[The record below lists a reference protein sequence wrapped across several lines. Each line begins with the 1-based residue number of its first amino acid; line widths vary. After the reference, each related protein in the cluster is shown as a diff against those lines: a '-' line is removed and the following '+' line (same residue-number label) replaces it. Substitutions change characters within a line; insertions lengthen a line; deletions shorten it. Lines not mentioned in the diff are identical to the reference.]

1 MITFNRLFFF
11 HLALGTLV
19 LFKCLTTSLCFGNL
33 SANPNKAW
41 EDHRSF
47 HILGCLNLL
56 NSLLIGCFYFSAYIP
71 KIWCSWTRKCDC
83 GWAQGLSTLCA
94 FLPDLRKFFRLERGF
109 SQNSLGGDFT
119 ALTHTDWHLTIHR
132 AGPSADKNGWS
143 ARGLSLHSV

>member
-1 MITFNRLFFF
+1 MLWVEWVHLELHKSWSRHTLNKDGPFMTRISTLNYHTVSHKCLEMYLTKRYCDNIYQSIFF
-11 HLALGTLV
+11 HLALGTSV
-19 LFKCLTTSLCFGNL
+19 LLKCLTTSMCFRNP

-83 GWAQGLSTLCA
+83 GWAQDLLPSLLSYL
-94 FLPDLRKFFRLERGF
+94 
-109 SQNSLGGDFT
+109 
-119 ALTHTDWHLTIHR
+119 
-132 AGPSADKNGWS
+132 
-143 ARGLSLHSV
+143 V